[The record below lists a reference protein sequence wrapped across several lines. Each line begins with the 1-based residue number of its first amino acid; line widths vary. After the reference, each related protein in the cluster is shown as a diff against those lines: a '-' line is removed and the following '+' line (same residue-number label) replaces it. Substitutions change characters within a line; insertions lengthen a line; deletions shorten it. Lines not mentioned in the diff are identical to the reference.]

1 MVSEQALHGHWNE
14 IKGKLRERWGQLTD
28 DDLER
33 FSGNVD
39 KLAGLIERKTGAARS
54 AVVDYL
60 EQISEDGTS
69 DGASVVERVAERVR
83 QGVGQAVESVHESSA
98 EALDYARDRYDDAN
112 EMVRQRPSESVLVC
126 FGVGVAAGLL
136 VGLLLRRR

>member
-1 MVSEQALHGHWNE
+1 MVSEQALHGRWND
-14 IKGKLRERWGQLTD
+14 IKGKLREKWGQLTN

-54 AVVDYL
+54 AVEDYL
-60 EQISEDGTS
+60 EQITE

-83 QGVGQAVESVHESSA
+83 QGVGQAVESVQESSE
-98 EALDYARDRYDDAN
+98 EALDYARDRYDDAQ
-112 EMVRQRPSESVLVC
+112 EMVRQRPSESVLVT
-126 FGVGVAAGLL
+126 FGVGLVAGLL

>member
-1 MVSEQALHGHWNE
+1 MVSEQALHGRWND
-14 IKGKLRERWGQLTD
+14 IKGKLREKWGQLTN

-54 AVVDYL
+54 AVEDYL
-60 EQISEDGTS
+60 EQITE

-83 QGVGQAVESVHESSA
+83 QGVGQAVESVQESSE
-98 EALDYARDRYDDAN
+98 EALDYARERYDDAQ
-112 EMVRQRPSESVLVC
+112 EMVRQRPSESVLVT
-126 FGVGVAAGLL
+126 FGVGVVAGLL